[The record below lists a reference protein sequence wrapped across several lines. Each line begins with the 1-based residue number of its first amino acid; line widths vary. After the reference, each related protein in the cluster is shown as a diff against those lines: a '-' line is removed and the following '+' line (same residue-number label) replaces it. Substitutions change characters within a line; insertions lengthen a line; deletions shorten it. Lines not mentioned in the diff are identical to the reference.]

1 MELGITPIVTS
12 GMIIQMLA
20 GSQLIDVNLDLKSDR
35 ELFQTAQ
42 KCCISS
48 SYNLLMHQYSP

>member
-1 MELGITPIVTS
+1 MELGIQPIVTS
-12 GMIIQMLA
+12 GMIIQMFA

-42 KCCISS
+42 KRNILIIPS
-48 SYNLLMHQYSP
+48 